1 MDDLDLLHALNHAQ
15 GTYRRLFHRIAM
27 DDAEL
32 KDKEMLG
39 CGRMLHTLIREGD
52 LTQKELAERLEVR
65 PQSLTSALDRL
76 EKAGFVERTR
86 DAQDRR
92 VQVVHLTPAGREMGE
107 LLHSLRRRAA
117 EQYFS
122 CLVPA
127 EKEAL
132 SRLLEKI
139 QQASHD

>member
-27 DDAEL
+27 EDSQLTD
-32 KDKEMLG
+32 KDMLG
-39 CGRMLHTLIREGD
+39 YGRMLHTLIRDGD
-52 LTQKELAERLEVR
+52 LQQKELAERLEVR

-76 EKAGFVERTR
+76 ERAGFIERTR
-86 DAQDRR
+86 SDSDRR
-92 VQVVHLTPAGREMGE
+92 IQVVHLTSAGREMGN

-122 CLVPA
+122 CLDSS
-127 EKEAL
+127 EKEEL
-132 SRLLEKI
+132 SRLLDKV
-139 QQASHD
+139 QRAGND